1 VCPCAFIYLLALN
14 PDMLFQKLNC
24 MYFTLADKGNHDW
37 LIDQLIYNDEGE
49 LRIQEPK
56 PLNNGEETK
65 HEEDEKCKPDT
76 DDIKNVKM
84 ATAHDTKSMSD
95 KISESNLKAPNISN
109 VEASVS
115 QKPGSGPTLRFSL
128 SHERP
133 LNLPFSSTDTT
144 PINES
149 MFDIIPSPIDK
160 RQETMFLGDRR
171 ICRTPTLSIASD
183 LQVEVSEV
191 GSPTSTVDDSDRD
204 SALYDGDIDKG
215 VSSGSEDLWG
225 ASFHGRGGA
234 RNEEDNN
241 GEDVS
246 KVVSPISLRQIDED
260 VANVSSYSSRDEG
273 PDDTPTCCAVNT
285 DHNVFGNYMEYSE
298 AKNDVP
304 QSSNS
309 SDVTTPQNELIG
321 SSMDQLPNE
330 THQEKQQVSPFG
342 LIKGNYLSYIPTSH
356 IIQILNWFK

>member
-1 VCPCAFIYLLALN
+1 VKVA
-14 PDMLFQKLNC
+14 
-24 MYFTLADKGNHDW
+24 
-37 LIDQLIYNDEGE
+37 
-49 LRIQEPK
+49 
-56 PLNNGEETK
+56 
-65 HEEDEKCKPDT
+65 T
-76 DDIKNVKM
+76 D
-84 ATAHDTKSMSD
+84 HDTKSMSD
-95 KISESNLKAPNISN
+95 QISESNLIAPNISN

-128 SHERP
+128 SRERL
-133 LNLPFSSTDTT
+133 LNLPVSSTDTT
-144 PINES
+144 PVNES

-160 RQETMFLGDRR
+160 RQETMFLTDRR
-171 ICRTPTLSIASD
+171 ICHTPTYSIASD

-225 ASFHGRGGA
+225 ASFHGRAVA
-234 RNEEDNN
+234 RNEEDNI
-241 GEDVS
+241 GEDVNNSS

-260 VANVSSYSSRDEG
+260 VADVSSYSSRDEG

-285 DHNVFGNYMEYSE
+285 DQNVFGNYMEYSE
-298 AKNDVP
+298 AKYDVP

-321 SSMDQLPNE
+321 SSTDQFPNE
-330 THQEKQQVSPFG
+330 THQEKQQVSHFD
-342 LIKGNYLSYIPTSH
+342 LINGNYLSYIPTSH
-356 IIQILNWFK
+356 IIQILIGSNSYIVIEECMHEQIMPLYFCMNQSFHYASFFPSIW